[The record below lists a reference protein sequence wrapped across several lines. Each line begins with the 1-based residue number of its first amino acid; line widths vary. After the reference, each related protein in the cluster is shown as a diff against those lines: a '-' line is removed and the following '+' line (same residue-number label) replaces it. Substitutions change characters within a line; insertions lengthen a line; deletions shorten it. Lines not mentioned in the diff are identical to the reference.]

1 MKTITTW
8 EDFKSFAKTQN
19 IKELKDF
26 MKKNDNMLKLKHIDG
41 NFFVRWLNGILIW
54 DFYPKSQNDEDFAR
68 GHVEYFRGEDGV

>member
-1 MKTITTW
+1 
-8 EDFKSFAKTQN
+8 
-19 IKELKDF
+19 
-26 MKKNDNMLKLKHIDG
+26 MLKLKHIDG